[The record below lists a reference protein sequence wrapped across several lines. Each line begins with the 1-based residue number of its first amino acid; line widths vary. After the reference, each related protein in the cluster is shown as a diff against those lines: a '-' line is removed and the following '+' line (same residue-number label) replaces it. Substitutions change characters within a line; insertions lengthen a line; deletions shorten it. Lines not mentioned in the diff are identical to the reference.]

1 MEIYKREGQLGQSAY
16 MKIKGRLRPSGY
28 KSKLGLPSVYKIK
41 GCKEKGG
48 FAELDLIGTIGPVEE

>member
-1 MEIYKREGQLGQSAY
+1 MGPSAY

-48 FAELDLIGTIGPVEE
+48 FAELDLIGTIGPAEE